1 MRLVVVL
8 PILVFVLATQ
18 ALADNA
24 SGESDRR
31 ILVTFADPG
40 LGRKARIGPLRP
52 GYSRGAAN
60 YLVSLDVQR
69 AANKLAEEFE
79 LLKVDEWPIV
89 ALKVHCLVFE
99 FGEDIVLDEL
109 LAEISVRP
117 DVESVQALNYFDVR
131 GAHEATSND
140 PYSHLQ
146 RNHDSLDIRRAHT
159 WSTGDGVDVTIIDTG
174 ADFRHPDLKA
184 QIKDRQ
190 DFVGFRG
197 GTFDQDAHGTAI
209 AGIIAAEP
217 DNGVGI
223 VGIAPAVRLRVLKA
237 CWYDASATAA
247 VCDSF
252 TLAKALAH
260 AIDEDTN
267 IINLSL
273 GGPSDALLSRLVSAA
288 LARNILVVVA
298 DPVQS
303 LAGFPSDVPG
313 VIVAGSVAQPD
324 ADRLGA
330 ILGAPGDEIL
340 VPVPGGGFDY
350 ASGSSLSAA
359 QVSGVAALLMAKRPG
374 LHRDEIHDLLAG
386 SRNALDANVN
396 ACRALSSLLDQLGC
410 SPGESGVSN
419 AFRK

>member
-1 MRLVVVL
+1 
-8 PILVFVLATQ
+8 
-18 ALADNA
+18 
-24 SGESDRR
+24 
-31 ILVTFADPG
+31 
-40 LGRKARIGPLRP
+40 
-52 GYSRGAAN
+52 
-60 YLVSLDVQR
+60 
-69 AANKLAEEFE
+69 
-79 LLKVDEWPIV
+79 
-89 ALKVHCLVFE
+89 
-99 FGEDIVLDEL
+99 
-109 LAEISVRP
+109 
-117 DVESVQALNYFDVR
+117 LNYFDVR
-131 GAHEATSND
+131 GTHEASNND

-146 RNHDSLDIRRAHT
+146 HNHDSLDIRRAHA

-184 QIKDRQ
+184 QIEDRQ

-197 GTFDQDAHGTAI
+197 GTFDHDAHGTAI

-223 VGIAPAVRLRVLKA
+223 VGIAPAVRLRILKA
-237 CWYDASATAA
+237 CWYDASTTAA

-260 AIDEDTN
+260 AIDENTN

-288 LARNILVVVA
+288 LARDILVVVA

-330 ILGAPGDEIL
+330 ILGAPADEIL

-386 SRNALDANVN
+386 SRNASDANVN
-396 ACRALSSLLDQLGC
+396 ACRALSSLLEQSGC
-410 SPGESGVSN
+410 GPGESGVSTR
-419 AFRK
+419 AFKKQP